1 MLPVLALFLIAAPVC
16 PPQKL
21 QAARFAPG
29 EVLSFRL
36 DALGADVGTFEVR
49 VLPAPHGD
57 KRAALELTS
66 RAKTSAFVSTNV
78 SRYDAFATALLA
90 PDFSVLRYHEDVDEG
105 ALHRAVQ
112 LDFPPVGGALAV
124 QATRNGEPEPFTL
137 PAGEDV
143 RDILSTL
150 YFLRAQP
157 MKPGSPVCV
166 EVYAGRKIWKVQGQ
180 VGGREIIDTPLG
192 RLASVRID
200 ADAVR
205 VDDPKVKRAAHVWV
219 SDDDRRLP
227 LVAVGE
233 VRGKV
238 IRAQLIEATG
248 NGKRRLAQENQRR

>member
-1 MLPVLALFLIAAPVC
+1 MPVVTLLLAALGPVC

-21 QAARFAPG
+21 QSARFVPG

-36 DALGADVGTFEVR
+36 DALGAEVGTFEVR
-49 VLPAPHGD
+49 VQPAPPGD

-78 SRYDAFATALLA
+78 GRYDAFATALMA

-105 ALHRAVQ
+105 PLHRAVQ
-112 LDFPPVGGALAV
+112 LDFPPVSGTLAV
-124 QATRNGEPEPFTL
+124 QATRNGEPEAFSL
-137 PAGEDV
+137 PAGSEV

-150 YFLRAQP
+150 YLLRAQS
-157 MKPGSPVCV
+157 MKPGAPVCV
-166 EVYAGRKIWKVQGQ
+166 EVYAGRKIWKVSGQ
-180 VGGREIIDTPLG
+180 VGGRETIDTPLG
-192 RLASVRID
+192 RMASVRID

-205 VDDPKVKRAAHVWV
+205 IDDPKMKRGAHVWV

-233 VRGKV
+233 MRGKV
-238 IRAQLIEATG
+238 IRAQLVEVSG
-248 NGKRRLAQENQRR
+248 NGKRRLAEEGPRR